1 MKVVLLHE
9 HAQMPRR
16 ATPGSAGFDLY
27 APSSGQ
33 LAPGAHGTIPL
44 GICIQ
49 PNTGWYGRIAPRSGL
64 AVRYGIQVHA
74 GVIDPDYRGEV
85 SVALINH
92 GRKLWEWRRGD
103 RIAQLILEWHY
114 RGDAERV
121 LSLEDTERGAGGF
134 GSTGVGG

>member
-9 HAQMPRR
+9 NAKMPAR

-27 APSSGQ
+27 APTSGQ

-49 PNTGWYGRIAPRSGL
+49 PNPGWYGRIAPRSGL
-64 AVRYGIQVHA
+64 AVRYGIHILA
-74 GVIDPDYRGEV
+74 GVIDSDYTGEV
-85 SVALINH
+85 TVAVANL
-92 GRKLWEWRRGD
+92 GRKVWEWKRGD

-121 LSLEDTERGAGGF
+121 LFLDETQRGAGGF
-134 GSTGVGG
+134 GSTGVA